1 MILVIGNKNYSSW
14 SLRAWLALKLAGL
27 PFEEVLVPLDQPD
40 SRQRLREHSPT
51 GRVPVLKDG
60 SMVVPESLAIIEYA
74 AELRPD
80 AHLWPQDQAV
90 RAVARAVAAEMH
102 AGFAALR
109 HHMPMNVRRRAPGK
123 GDGPGVA
130 DDIARIAEV
139 FRTCRTRFGTGG
151 DFLFGAPGAAD
162 AMFAPVASRFR
173 TYDVALDPVAQAYVD
188 AVLSLPAMQAWAR
201 AALAEPW
208 TIPAEEVA

>member
-1 MILVIGNKNYSSW
+1 MTLVIGNKNYSSW

-27 PFEEVLVPLDQPD
+27 PFEEVLIPLDEPD
-40 SRQRLREHSPT
+40 TRERLREQSPT

-60 SMVVPESLAIIEYA
+60 ALVIPESLAIIEYA

-80 AHLWPQDQAV
+80 ARLWPADRAA

-109 HHMPMNVRRRAPGK
+109 HHMPMNIRRRAPGK
-123 GDGPGVA
+123 GEGPGVA
-130 DDIARIAEV
+130 DDIARISDI
-139 FRTCRTRFGTGG
+139 FRTCRTRYGAGG

-162 AMFAPVASRFR
+162 AMFAPVATRFR
-173 TYDVALDPVAQAYVD
+173 TYGVALDPVVQAYVE
-188 AVLSLPAMQAWAR
+188 ALLALPPMRAWE
-201 AALAEPW
+201 AAAADERW
-208 TIPAEEVA
+208 TIAAEEVA

>member
-1 MILVIGNKNYSSW
+1 MVLVIGNKNYSSW

-27 PFEEVLVPLDQPD
+27 PFDEVLIPLDLAD
-40 SRQRLREHSPT
+40 SRARLREHSPT

-60 SMVVPESLAIIEYA
+60 DVIVPESLAIIEYA
-74 AELRPD
+74 AELRPE
-80 AHLWPQDQAV
+80 ARLWPADAGA

-109 HHMPMNVRRRAPGK
+109 QHMPMNIGRRAPGK
-123 GDGPGVA
+123 GEAPGVA
-130 DDIARIAEV
+130 DDVARISEI
-139 FRTCRTRFGTGG
+139 FRTCRTRFGQGG

-173 TYDVALDPVAQAYVD
+173 TYDVALDPVAQAYAD
-188 AVLSLPAMQAWAR
+188 AILRHPAFQAWE
-201 AALAEPW
+201 AAAVAEPW
-208 TIPAEEVA
+208 TIAADEVP